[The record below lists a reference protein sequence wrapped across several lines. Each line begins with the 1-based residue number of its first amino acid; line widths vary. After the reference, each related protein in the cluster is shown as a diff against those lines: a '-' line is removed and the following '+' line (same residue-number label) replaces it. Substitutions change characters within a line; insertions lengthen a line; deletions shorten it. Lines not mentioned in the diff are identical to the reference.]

1 MMRHSPRADQVV
13 CRSITISADRTC
25 ALSTQAS
32 DVSPVKCLKQ
42 RGIYLLIAIL
52 AYFLA
57 ISFIQATITRCFKI
71 QTNLKLQEEAWW
83 SQFMIWGWAAN
94 QTLTRWANH
103 PLSLRLEE
111 RKSCVSACNQ
121 LSHVKLLMWWT
132 WRAQPDPITPSLKT
146 QFRWRC
152 NTQPFPTTTQ
162 TPSVPLKRLV
172 IRPTSAV

>member
-25 ALSTQAS
+25 ALSTQVS
-32 DVSPVKCLKQ
+32 DDSPAKWRKQ
-42 RGIYLLIAIL
+42 RGINLLTAIP

-57 ISFIQATITRCFKI
+57 ISFIQTTITSCFKI
-71 QTNLKLQEEAWW
+71 QTNLKLQEAWW
-83 SQFMIWGWAAN
+83 SQFMIWGWADN
-94 QTLTRWANH
+94 QLLTRWANH
-103 PLSLRLEE
+103 PLSPRLEE

-132 WRAQPDPITPSLKT
+132 WRAQPDPITLSLKT

-152 NTQPFPTTTQ
+152 RTQPCLTTTQ
-162 TPSVPLKRLV
+162 SLLVLIKRLV
-172 IRPTSAV
+172 IRPTLAV